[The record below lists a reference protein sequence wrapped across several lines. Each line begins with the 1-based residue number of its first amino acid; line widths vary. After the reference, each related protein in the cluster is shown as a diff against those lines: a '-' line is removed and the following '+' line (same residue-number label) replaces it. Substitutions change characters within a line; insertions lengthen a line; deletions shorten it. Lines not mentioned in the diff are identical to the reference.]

1 MIIKQ
6 KLKRMNEDTHKR
18 ETYLADDEFHSFQE
32 VKDYCYKD
40 MERAFISEM
49 IVYKFVVMD
58 TNEELEIVGSWFSD
72 SDGCYYVKLESG
84 F

>member
-1 MIIKQ
+1 MIIK
-6 KLKRMNEDTHKR
+6 H
-18 ETYLADDEFHSFQE
+18 
-32 VKDYCYKD
+32 
-40 MERAFISEM
+40 
-49 IVYKFVVMD
+49 KFVVMD